1 MTEKALKPVAR
12 TPRKVFDDSGD
23 LVEVILDYGDYRD
36 LLQKLAQ
43 ETDWETLPPHLQ
55 DLVDGLLM
63 DDAAAEEGEN
73 VPLAEVVRESSEPSG
88 G

>member
-1 MTEKALKPVAR
+1 MTEEALKPVAR

-36 LLQKLAQ
+36 LLQKLAA

-73 VPLAEVVRESSEPSG
+73 VPLAEVDRLRAV
-88 G
+88 